1 MPISIPTIF
10 VEISGSAINKI
21 PAMQNSTD
29 TTMYPILAI
38 FIGATERIFMDYE
51 PPLMILLSV

>member
-10 VEISGSAINKI
+10 VEISGSTINKI

-29 TTMYPILAI
+29 TAMYPILAV